1 MNHALRFTLLPLV
14 SLLCALAPAAISQEP
29 EQEEASWFQV
39 EMIVFSR
46 ENAGDGPEQWPR
58 NIQLRYPF
66 NWVEL
71 KDPPGD
77 QRQQQPEEELPSW
90 DRGLARLE
98 QAKKADNTLY
108 RLPEEQRSMDRYANA
123 MARSGEYR
131 VLFHEAWRQA
141 MVEQDNSPA
150 ILVTGGE
157 AFDAHYEL
165 EGSVTL
171 SVSRYLHLHT
181 RLWLTR
187 FEPNFGQPP
196 GAWPELPRRP
206 NQPLPEGTTPA
217 PSPSPTPSWSG
228 TEWDQGWGSG
238 NAWDSSLNTTSSQP
252 DFLGEDYLPSRI
264 VTMTQQR
271 RMRSEELHYIDH
283 PLFGLLIKIIPY
295 EPKGE
300 NGTSSP

>member
-1 MNHALRFTLLPLV
+1 MNHALRFTLPPLI
-14 SLLCALAPAAISQEP
+14 SLVCGLAPAAIAQET
-29 EQEEASWFQV
+29 EQEAANWFQV

-46 ENAGDGPEQWPR
+46 ENAVDGAEQWPR
-58 NIQLRYPF
+58 NLQLRYPF

-71 KDPPGD
+71 KDAPGD
-77 QRQQQPEEELPSW
+77 QSREQPEEELPSW

-98 QAKKADNTLY
+98 QAKKTDNTLY
-108 RLPEEQRSMDRYANA
+108 RLPEEERSMDRYANA

-131 VLFHEAWRQA
+131 ILFHEAWRQA
-141 MVEQDNSPA
+141 MVERENSPA
-150 ILVTGGE
+150 ILITGGE
-157 AFDAHYEL
+157 AFGKHYEL

-171 SVSRYLHLHT
+171 TVSRYLHLYT
-181 RLWLTR
+181 RLWLTE

-206 NQPLPEGTTPA
+206 NQPLPEGATPVTS
-217 PSPSPTPSWSG
+217 SPAPSWSG
-228 TEWDQGWGSG
+228 TEWDQDWGGG

-252 DFLGEDYLPSRI
+252 DFLGKEYLPSRI

-295 EPKGE
+295 EPEAE

>member
-1 MNHALRFTLLPLV
+1 MNHTLRFALLPLI
-14 SLLCALAPAAISQEP
+14 SLLCLFASGAIAQEP
-29 EQEEASWFQV
+29 QSPQSWFQV
-39 EMIVFSR
+39 ELIVFAR
-46 ENAGDGPEQWPR
+46 ENADTGVETWPR
-58 NIQLRYPF
+58 NIQLGYPF

-71 KDPPGD
+71 KDAPSEASTTPT
-77 QRQQQPEEELPSW
+77 EEELPSW
-90 DRGLARLE
+90 DRGLARLN
-98 QAKKADNTLY
+98 QARDTDNALY
-108 RLPEEQRSMDRYANA
+108 RLPESERSMDRYANA

-131 VLFHEAWRQA
+131 ILFHEAWRQA
-141 MVEQDNSPA
+141 MVEMDNSPA

-157 AFDAHYEL
+157 KFGNHYEL

-181 RLWLTR
+181 RLWLTQ

-206 NQPLPEGTTPA
+206 NQPLPEGATQA
-217 PSPSPTPSWSG
+217 PSIGNSWSDS
-228 TEWDQGWGSG
+228 EWNRESSGGS
-238 NAWDSSLNTTSSQP
+238 AWDTSLNTTSSQP

-283 PLFGLLIKIIPY
+283 PLFGLLIKITPY
-295 EPKGE
+295 KRGDEAS
-300 NGTSSP
+300 TQ

>member
-1 MNHALRFTLLPLV
+1 MNHALRFTLPPLI
-14 SLLCALAPAAISQEP
+14 SLLCALAPAVTAQET
-29 EQEEASWFQV
+29 EQEDADWFQV

-58 NIQLRYPF
+58 NIQLRYPY

-71 KDPPGD
+71 KEAPGA
-77 QRQQQPEEELPSW
+77 QGQQPEEERPSW

-98 QAKKADNTLY
+98 QAKEADDTLY
-108 RLPEEQRSMDRYANA
+108 RLPEDQRSMDRYANA

-131 VLFHEAWRQA
+131 ILFHEAWRQP
-141 MVEQDNSPA
+141 MVEREGSPA

-157 AFDAHYEL
+157 AFGNHYEL

-181 RLWLTR
+181 RLWLTQ

-206 NQPLPEGTTPA
+206 NQPLPEGATPVT
-217 PSPSPTPSWSG
+217 SSPTPAWSS
-228 TEWDQGWGSG
+228 TEWEQDWSSG
-238 NAWDSSLNTTSSQP
+238 NAWDDTLNTTSSQP
-252 DFLGEDYLPSRI
+252 DFLGEEYLPSRI

-283 PLFGLLIKIIPY
+283 PLFGLLIKITPY
-295 EPKGE
+295 EPE
-300 NGTSSP
+300 NENRTTSQ

>member
-1 MNHALRFTLLPLV
+1 MNHALRFTLPSLI
-14 SLLCALAPAAISQEP
+14 SLLCALAPALSTAQEA
-29 EQEEASWFQV
+29 EQKDANWFQV

-46 ENAGDGPEQWPR
+46 ESAGDGPEQWPR

-71 KDPPGD
+71 KDAPDD
-77 QRQQQPEEELPSW
+77 QSQRTEQELPSW

-123 MARSGEYR
+123 IARSGEYR
-131 VLFHEAWRQA
+131 VLFHEAWRQS
-141 MVEQDNSPA
+141 MVEREDSPA

-157 AFDAHYEL
+157 AFGNHYEL

-181 RLWLTR
+181 RLWLTQ

-206 NQPLPEGTTPA
+206 NQPLPEGVAPA
-217 PSPSPTPSWSG
+217 SSSPSPSWSG
-228 TEWDQGWGSG
+228 TEWEQDWGSG

-283 PLFGLLIKIIPY
+283 PLFGLLIRITPY
-295 EPKGE
+295 KTE
-300 NGTSSP
+300 NESGATSQ